1 METGVKVTVTTA
13 KKRRRKDKW
22 KSLQAEFIRRESC
35 SFLAVCS
42 RYVEHKKSTRC
53 LPACQR
59 ECSEMMQTP
68 QSSYC
73 IFLKHAVAYFNSS
86 LVFFFKYL
94 YFFLFKGTVWH
105 FDKDVFSA
113 MVRVR

>member
-1 METGVKVTVTTA
+1 MKTRVKVTATT
-13 KKRRRKDKW
+13 KMKRRRKGKW

-53 LPACQR
+53 LPGCQR
-59 ECSEMMQTP
+59 ECSEMTQTP

-86 LVFFFKYL
+86 LQVFF
-94 YFFLFKGTVWH
+94 
-105 FDKDVFSA
+105 
-113 MVRVR
+113 